1 MVSNSSSPNN
11 NSGSVLQDSNLS
23 IRIESSASSS
33 LNQFLI
39 NVNDIMWATSENQSP
54 HNKIDEYIII
64 SKSNDSKKKQ
74 AKQSRLEKKNSIDST
89 KTSNDI
95 EAYENSFSSE
105 LERLRSKSTSSEST
119 ITVKGL
125 TKTKREKTRYEDS
138 KKSKQQQQQQ
148 DAISNKLNTSDDFI
162 SETNST
168 CSDIDSIKTEEFSE
182 SFDHFC
188 QKSMQH
194 FYLIKSA

>member
-1 MVSNSSSPNN
+1 M
-11 NSGSVLQDSNLS
+11 QDSNLS

-64 SKSNDSKKKQ
+64 SKSNDCKKKLEKQ
-74 AKQSRLEKKNSIDST
+74 SKQSRLEKKNSIDST

-162 SETNST
+162 SETN
-168 CSDIDSIKTEEFSE
+168 K
-182 SFDHFC
+182 
-188 QKSMQH
+188 
-194 FYLIKSA
+194 